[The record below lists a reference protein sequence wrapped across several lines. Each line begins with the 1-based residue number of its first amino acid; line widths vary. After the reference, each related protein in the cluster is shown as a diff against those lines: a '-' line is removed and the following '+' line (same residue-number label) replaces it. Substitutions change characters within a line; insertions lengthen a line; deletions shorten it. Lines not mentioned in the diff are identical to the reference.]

1 MISRD
6 PYQMKAELFNA
17 MKNNDMNM
25 MKKLLD
31 AGADPNSYAG
41 NGDPAVIAA
50 VRKWNGYSFDPDPFL
65 CCPPPNI
72 LKILIDAGADPN
84 NVNKNDKLCRC
95 ALYWAA
101 YELKI
106 NAVKTLILGGA
117 DVDKTDIRGKTA
129 MLAAAERGVLFNG
142 KENCLAIDIM
152 VMLIEAGADI
162 NKRDERYVS
171 AWDVL
176 WNRSNQIAESNYKR
190 FINAMPHIKRLRDE
204 DSAGPGFTG
213 FEFDI

>member
-1 MISRD
+1 
-6 PYQMKAELFNA
+6 MKAELFNT
-17 MKNNDMNM
+17 MKNNDVNM

-50 VRKWNGYSFDPDPFL
+50 VRKWNGYSFGPDPFL
-65 CCPPPNI
+65 RCPPPNI

-84 NVNKNDKLCRC
+84 SINKKDKFCRC

-101 YELKI
+101 SELKTD
-106 NAVKTLILGGA
+106 AVKVLILGGA
-117 DVDKTDIRGKTA
+117 DVNKADVRGKTA
-129 MLAAAERGVLFNG
+129 MHAAAERGVLFNG
-142 KENCLAIDIM
+142 KENRLAIDIM

-162 NKRDERYVS
+162 NKRDERYAS

-190 FINAMPHIKRLRDE
+190 FINAMPHIKHLRDE

-213 FEFDI
+213 YEFDI